1 MYVQVNTCATH
12 VFKLSFLIHSLSE
25 LFIDIFIC
33 SNIDYRVTNVLDCQT
48 FLVYTYKH
56 NARDKF
62 CRKFRSVLGV
72 VGNKLFL
79 FVDCF
84 HLSHLGN
91 VLLLRRYLYALDN
104 LEPQILHACAAF
116 IDTEF
121 FFQTWMVMIF
131 NIITIQVWKK
141 RVFFTNV
148 KWQSDHRDFF
158 RRTLG
163 TSVVPSVRRKKARWS
178 DCVKWL
184 RYCRYGV
191 TPSNK
196 SDQSINQLINHFLF
210 FIPYMETFTMPLK
223 IIQRKG
229 PLFIFLVLLHFSNF
243 FYVSEEP
250 PHSSCTAYLRC

>member
-48 FLVYTYKH
+48 FLMYTYKH

-104 LEPQILHACAAF
+104 LEPQIIHACAAF

-141 RVFFTNV
+141 GFFFSNV
-148 KWQSDHRDFF
+148 NWQSDNRDFF

-191 TPSNK
+191 TPSNI
-196 SDQSINQLINHFLF
+196 SDQSINHFLF
-210 FIPYMETFTMPLK
+210 LFFTWKRSLCLWK
-223 IIQRKG
+223 SFRGRG
-229 PLFIFLVLLHFSNF
+229 PFLFFLVLLHFTNF

-250 PHSSCTAYLRC
+250 PHSSYTAYLRC